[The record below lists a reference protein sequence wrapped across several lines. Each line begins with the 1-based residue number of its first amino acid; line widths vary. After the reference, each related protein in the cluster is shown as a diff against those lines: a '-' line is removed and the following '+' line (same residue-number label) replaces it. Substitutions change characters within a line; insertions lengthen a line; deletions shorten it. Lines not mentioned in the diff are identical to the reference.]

1 MYHRYKLG
9 KQKGETIMCNYP
21 PPTEPTLLP
30 VECRGLC
37 CFLPKDGKLGFCQM
51 LKGPDC
57 GGLRLSTQ
65 PLSEKMAS
73 DSSWQ

>member
-1 MYHRYKLG
+1 MHYRCKLG
-9 KQKGETIMCNYP
+9 KRVKGREIITCGYP
-21 PPTEPTLLP
+21 LSLLRLQLNA
-30 VECRGLC
+30 EEGY
-37 CFLPKDGKLGFCQM
+37 FLPKDGKLGFCQM